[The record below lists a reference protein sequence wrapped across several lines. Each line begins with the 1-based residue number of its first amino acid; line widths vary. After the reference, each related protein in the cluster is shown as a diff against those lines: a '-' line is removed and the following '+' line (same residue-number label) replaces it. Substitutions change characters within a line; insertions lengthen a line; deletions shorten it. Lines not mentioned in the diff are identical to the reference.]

1 VLDACASPGG
11 KTTAMAAAMEDR
23 GLIVATDLRGRRVEL
38 LARTVAMSGARSI
51 RVVRADAAQPLPLAP
66 VFDAVLLDA
75 PCSGLGIVRRDPDVK
90 WRREREDLPAF
101 AEAQLRL
108 LHRSADVVR
117 VGGRLV
123 YSTCSS
129 EPDENDDVVDEFLR
143 LRPDFRAGEAPALPA
158 AMAGLVDADG
168 RLRTLPYRDGLE
180 AFFAATLVKTRDS
193 Q

>member
-1 VLDACASPGG
+1 
-11 KTTAMAAAMEDR
+11 
-23 GLIVATDLRGRRVEL
+23 
-38 LARTVAMSGARSI
+38 
-51 RVVRADAAQPLPLAP
+51 
-66 VFDAVLLDA
+66 
-75 PCSGLGIVRRDPDVK
+75 
-90 WRREREDLPAF
+90 
-101 AEAQLRL
+101 LRL

-180 AFFAATLVKTRDS
+180 AFFAATLVKIRDS

>member
-1 VLDACASPGG
+1 
-11 KTTAMAAAMEDR
+11 
-23 GLIVATDLRGRRVEL
+23 
-38 LARTVAMSGARSI
+38 
-51 RVVRADAAQPLPLAP
+51 
-66 VFDAVLLDA
+66 
-75 PCSGLGIVRRDPDVK
+75 
-90 WRREREDLPAF
+90 
-101 AEAQLRL
+101 LRL

-143 LRPDFRAGEAPALPA
+143 LRHDFRAGEAPALPA